1 MWLIIDY
8 VDGDIKATQ
17 VTMLLVRGDCLE
29 YQEVSSEADNVTFLE
44 YRQAEDVYVMGLTD
58 HESILAKKM
67 TEFAKQRISE
77 YKEQIKG
84 ESKCNQSCLVSMG
97 CGI

>member
-8 VDGDIKATQ
+8 LDGDVKATQ
-17 VTMLLVRGDCLE
+17 VIMLLVRADCLE
-29 YQEVSSEADNVTFLE
+29 YQETSSVLDSLTILDYRNV
-44 YRQAEDVYVMGLTD
+44 ADVYVMGLTD

-84 ESKCNQSCLVSMG
+84 ESK
-97 CGI
+97 